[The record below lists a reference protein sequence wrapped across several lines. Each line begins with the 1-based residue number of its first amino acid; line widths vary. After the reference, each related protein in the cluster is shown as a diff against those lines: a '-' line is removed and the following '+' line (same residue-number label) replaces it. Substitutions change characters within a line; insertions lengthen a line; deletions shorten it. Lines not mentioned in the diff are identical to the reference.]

1 MAEIFPWPAE
11 QMHACL
17 GGVRE
22 WGVGATGP
30 WGGRRR
36 EAFEVF
42 PASPPSKRHWPSV
55 IAAQLSAFRGTGQHM
70 VKEHSLALLMFAT
83 SWFC

>member
-30 WGGRRR
+30 GADGGGRRLR
-36 EAFEVF
+36 SFRHLH
-42 PASPPSKRHWPSV
+42 PAKRHWPSV